1 MKNKQLKNIKR
12 KRGLNKLKKI
22 SEGFTM
28 IELVVVILL
37 VGILSVVAVPR
48 FEKRIELEELRFE
61 KRFTYQIWEE
71 LELYAKEQKELTGVE
86 SWPTNPLSVLG
97 RTRNVII
104 TYSLG
109 IPDEDNEWQFDGTKL
124 YHRRMNNE
132 IWYFTYIPSDFYLS
146 ELPTKL

>member
-1 MKNKQLKNIKR
+1 MKASL
-12 KRGLNKLKKI
+12 
-22 SEGFTM
+22 EGFTL
-28 IELVVVILL
+28 IELMIVILII
-37 VGILSVVAVPR
+37 GIMSQMAIPR
-48 FEKRIELEELRFE
+48 YEKRIELEELKNE
-61 KRFTYQIWEE
+61 KKFTYQIWEE
-71 LELYAKEQKELTGVE
+71 LELYAKEQEELTGME

-97 RTRNVII
+97 RTRNVIV

-132 IWYFTYIPSDFYLS
+132 IWYFEYNPNTFHLS